1 MKNVLLLTI
10 LLLCWH
16 STSVWADGEQRNHEE
31 GTRWVDPVEF
41 YEMQDIDRTD
51 LQRDYD
57 QGDIDFCKVVKDKGL
72 KVYGLRLKP
81 IAGALVVEKF
91 LPMMMPPGSTCD
103 LN

>member
-1 MKNVLLLTI
+1 MLTI

-57 QGDIDFCKVVKDKGL
+57 QGDIDFCKVV
-72 KVYGLRLKP
+72 
-81 IAGALVVEKF
+81 
-91 LPMMMPPGSTCD
+91 
-103 LN
+103 